1 MIKST
6 FRICLLGLALCVV
19 AAGAWAQS
27 YQDGMRAYDAGDY
40 TKARDIWLP
49 LAEGGEAVAQYSLG
63 KLLEKGGGE
72 IKRDYPLAAGWYRK
86 SAAQGIAAAQNNLG
100 LMFAEGRGVPLDTGR
115 AAQLWLAAGHND
127 HPIAQ
132 YNLALAYFRGDGVPK
147 DRSRAELW
155 FRRAS
160 DLGLPNAQ
168 YALGQI
174 KRLGLASAADE
185 GEALNWYQMAA
196 AQGHEKAKIQAEQ
209 LRKAGVTPK
218 APYPFDT
225 AATADAAMKTAS
237 DVPSLPPPP
246 SQKPAEPAT
255 VETPQAPVMPEAAET
270 EAQVAAASPVKKSVA
285 AAPPAQTGGMAGGMA
300 DPGNYSIWFISM
312 KSEAKAASYLDTA
325 KSEHP
330 HLLGEGKGAVV
341 PVDFGKGRIYYR
353 VVAGGF
359 TERGAAEARCA
370 HMRAEHPGEFCKV
383 LSN

>member
-1 MIKST
+1 
-6 FRICLLGLALCVV
+6 
-19 AAGAWAQS
+19 
-27 YQDGMRAYDAGDY
+27 MRAYDTGDY
-40 TKARDIWLP
+40 TKARDAWLP
-49 LAEGGEAVAQYSLG
+49 LAEGGDAVAQYSLG

-72 IKRDYPLAAGWYRK
+72 IKRDYPLAADWYRK

-132 YNLALAYFRGDGVPK
+132 YNLALAYFRGDGVQK
-147 DRSRAELW
+147 NKSKAELW
-155 FRRAS
+155 FRRAA

-174 KRLGLASAADE
+174 KRLGLTSEADE

-196 AQGHEKAKIQAEQ
+196 ARGHEKAKIQAEQ
-209 LRKAGVTPK
+209 LRKSGVAPK
-218 APYPFDT
+218 APNPLGM
-225 AATADAAMKTAS
+225 AATGDAAKKTAS

-246 SQKPAEPAT
+246 SEKPAKPVT
-255 VETPQAPVMPEAAET
+255 VEAPKAPVMPAVAET
-270 EAQVAAASPVKKSVA
+270 EEQVAAAFPGKTSVD
-285 AAPPAQTGGMAGGMA
+285 AAPPAKTGGMA
-300 DPGNYSIWFISM
+300 DPGNYSIWLVSM
-312 KSEAKAASYLDTA
+312 KSEAKAASYLEKA

-341 PVDFGKGRIYYR
+341 LVDFGKGRVYYR

-359 TERGAAEARCA
+359 TDRGAAKERCA
-370 HMRAEHPGEFCKV
+370 HMRGEHPGAFCKV
-383 LSN
+383 VSN

>member
-6 FRICLLGLALCVV
+6 FRICVLGLALCAV

-27 YQDGMRAYDAGDY
+27 YQDGMRAYEAGEY
-40 TKARDIWLP
+40 AKARNIWLP
-49 LAEGGEAVAQYSLG
+49 LAEGGEATAQYSLG

-72 IKRDYPLAAGWYRK
+72 IKQDYPQAADWYRK
-86 SAAQGIAAAQNNLG
+86 AAAQGIAAAQNNLG
-100 LMFAEGRGVPLDTGR
+100 LMFAQGLGVPLDTGR

-147 DRSRAELW
+147 DRSKAEFW

-174 KRLGLASAADE
+174 KRLGLSAAADE
-185 GEALNWYQMAA
+185 SEALNWYQMAA
-196 AQGHEKAKIQAEQ
+196 AQGHENAKIQVEQ
-209 LRKAGVTPK
+209 LRRAGVTPK
-218 APYPFDT
+218 VPDPLDT
-225 AATADAAMKTAS
+225 AATSDAAKKTAS

-246 SQKPAEPAT
+246 SKKPAEPAI
-255 VETPQAPVMPEAAET
+255 VEAPQAPIMPEAAET
-270 EAQVAAASPVKKSVA
+270 EAQVA

-300 DPGNYSIWFISM
+300 DPGKYSIWLISM
-312 KSEAKAASYLDTA
+312 KSEAKAASYLDKA
-325 KSEHP
+325 KIEHP
-330 HLLGEGKGAVV
+330 HLLGEGKGAVM
-341 PVDFGKGRIYYR
+341 PVDFGKGRVYYR
-353 VVAGGF
+353 IVAGGF

>member
-1 MIKST
+1 MIRSA
-6 FRICLLGLALCVV
+6 FRICLLGLALCVI

-27 YQDGMRAYDAGDY
+27 YEDGLRAYDAGDY

-49 LAEGGEAVAQYSLG
+49 LAEGGDEVAQYSLG

-72 IKRDYPLAAGWYRK
+72 IKRDYPLAADWYRK

-115 AAQLWLAAGHND
+115 AAQLWIAAGHND
-127 HPIAQ
+127 HSIAQ
-132 YNLALAYFRGDGVPK
+132 YNLALAYFRGDGVQK
-147 DRSRAELW
+147 DKSEAELW
-155 FRRAS
+155 FRRAA

-174 KRLGLASAADE
+174 KRLGLTSAADE

-209 LRKAGVTPK
+209 LRKVGVTPK
-218 APYPFDT
+218 APRPLDT
-225 AATADAAMKTAS
+225 AATVDAAKKMAS

-246 SQKPAEPAT
+246 SEKPAEPAT
-255 VETPQAPVMPEAAET
+255 VEAPKAPVIPEAAET
-270 EAQVAAASPVKKSVA
+270 EARVAAAFPGKTSVA
-285 AAPPAQTGGMAGGMA
+285 AAPPAQTGGMAGR
-300 DPGNYSIWFISM
+300 GNYSIWLISM
-312 KSEAKAASYLDTA
+312 KSEAKAASYLDKA

-341 PVDFGKGRIYYR
+341 PVDFGKGRVYYR

-359 TERGAAEARCA
+359 TERGAAEERCA
-370 HMRAEHPGEFCKV
+370 HMRAKYPGTFCKV